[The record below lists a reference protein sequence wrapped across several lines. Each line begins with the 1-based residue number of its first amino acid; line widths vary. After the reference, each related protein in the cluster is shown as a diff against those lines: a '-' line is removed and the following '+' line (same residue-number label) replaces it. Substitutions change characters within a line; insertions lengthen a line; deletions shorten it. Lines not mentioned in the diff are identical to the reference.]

1 MAENKKNA
9 LLSYERFIGIY
20 RDQYPKAV
28 NCLEKDKDRLFT
40 FWHDYPA
47 VHWTHIRTTNP
58 IESTFS
64 TFRHRSYRTKNCGNR
79 VTTLTMVYKL
89 VMESEKKWHK
99 LKDYKRQKIQRWCF
113 EGSSL
118 ECIFFW
124 WMIFNQSTTFGNSS

>member
-1 MAENKKNA
+1 MRSCED
-9 LLSYERFIGIY
+9 SHWFRGIY
-20 RDQYPKAV
+20 RDKYPKAV

-40 FWHDYPA
+40 FYNYPA
-47 VHWTHIRTTNP
+47 IQWTHIRTTNP

-99 LKDYKRQKIQRWCF
+99 LKDYKRQKIQRWSF